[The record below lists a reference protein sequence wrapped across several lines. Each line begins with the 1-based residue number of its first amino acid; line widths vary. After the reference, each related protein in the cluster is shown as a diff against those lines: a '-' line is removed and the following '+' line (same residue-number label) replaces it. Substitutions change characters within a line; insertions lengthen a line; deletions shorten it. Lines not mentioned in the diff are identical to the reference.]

1 MSEEQL
7 KEKQRFDAHLRQLSE
22 CVYPAVEDG
31 FDRELAKLRR
41 VDEDVRS
48 NLDEFYT
55 ATLGSS
61 MAKNRFADVK
71 PNEGTIV
78 RLRETN
84 ASGDGTY
91 INANYIDA
99 REKFNVPF
107 VYIATQAPMKNTVLD
122 FWRMVYEND
131 SAFIVMLCAVKENGK
146 GKSETYWP
154 PRGET
159 YDMGLVSVT
168 VVAENTRQDS
178 VHRRMLLRS
187 VRGDEKEVH
196 QMQYVA
202 WPDQGVPHS
211 SATLMEMIQAMA
223 KSPRSTQS
231 PIVVHCSGGVG
242 RTGVFI
248 GMHIA
253 LAQFQLGQA
262 NISIPRIV
270 RFMKACRSGMVR
282 RKDQYLFLYYAVQR
296 EMERMILSEKTGVNL
311 LDGRSCLAPAVTKL
325 EASTPPAAQMAS
337 PLIMMMPA
345 PGGHRRFTSLLAPF
359 RSSSTAASPE
369 RRSAPIQITHSRNAE
384 EDAAAMESYLHR
396 ASPMPSLPRSVSS
409 SLPFEASLE
418 VSRSQPGVSLNA
430 SPTNFAINNPREP
443 ESPQWR
449 QLSAYHS
456 SVSQASES
464 VPPLAHPSSL
474 LQEEL
479 LRQQR
484 TNRLK
489 RFSPSMAYHPSS
501 GRSSAETASN
511 AF

>member
-22 CVYPAVEDG
+22 RVYPAVEDG

-55 ATLGSS
+55 ASLGSS

-78 RLRETN
+78 RLREAS

-131 SAFIVMLCAVKENGK
+131 CAYIVMLCAVKENGK

-154 PRGET
+154 PRGEM

-168 VVAENTRQDS
+168 VVAENVRQDS
-178 VHRRMLLRS
+178 VHRRILLRS
-187 VRGDEKEVH
+187 VCGDEKEVY

-202 WPDQGVPHS
+202 WPDQSVPQS
-211 SATLMEMIQAMA
+211 SATLMEMIQTIA
-223 KSPRSTQS
+223 KSPHSTRS
-231 PIVVHCSGGVG
+231 PIIVHCSGGVG

-262 NISIPRIV
+262 SISIPRIV
-270 RFMKACRSGMVR
+270 RFMKSCRSGMVR

-296 EMERMILSEKTGVNL
+296 EMERMILSSKTGINL
-311 LDGRSCLAPAVTKL
+311 LDGRPRLAPMVTKM
-325 EASTPPAAQMAS
+325 EVSPQTAQMAP
-337 PLIMMMPA
+337 PLIMAMPA
-345 PGGHRRFTSLLAPF
+345 RGGQRRFPNLLARF
-359 RSSSTAASPE
+359 RLGTLAASPK
-369 RRSAPIQITHSRNAE
+369 RLPMPIQTASLRNTD
-384 EDAAAMESYLHR
+384 EDTTAMESYLHR
-396 ASPMPSLPRSVSS
+396 TNSQPSQPRSASAGN
-409 SLPFEASLE
+409 LFEHVPLDA
-418 VSRSQPGVSLNA
+418 SRSQPSHSQSA
-430 SPTNFAINNPREP
+430 SPTNFLTTIPCGPEP
-443 ESPQWR
+443 KRW
-449 QLSAYHS
+449 YHNLFQS
-456 SVSQASES
+456 SVSQASENMA
-464 VPPLAHPSSL
+464 PFNRPSSQ

-479 LRQQR
+479 LRQQHA
-484 TNRLK
+484 NRIK
-489 RFSPSMAYHPSS
+489 RFSPSLASRTNHGVSFP
-501 GRSSAETASN
+501 GTASN
-511 AF
+511 EL